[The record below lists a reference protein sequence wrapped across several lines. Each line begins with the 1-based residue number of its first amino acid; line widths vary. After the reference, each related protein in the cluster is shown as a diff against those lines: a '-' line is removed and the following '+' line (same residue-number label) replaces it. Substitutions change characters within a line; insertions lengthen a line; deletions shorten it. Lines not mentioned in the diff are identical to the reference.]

1 MPYVTVFAESGKNFD
16 ARTEP
21 VYIIKEPVAGGDDK
35 YIVTRAVW
43 VYESSA
49 VPLLNEGWEDVK
61 LLYNNANAFPEKRRE
76 AVKLASFE
84 VDGDG
89 RPVQTR

>member
-35 YIVTRAVW
+35 YIVTRAIW
-43 VYESSA
+43 VYEPSTDP
-49 VPLLNEGWEDVK
+49 VLNDGWEDVK
-61 LLYNNANAFPEKRRE
+61 QLYDNAHALPEKRRE